1 MACNAGHLICCEKTS
16 PSRWQPSSSLL
27 SKLDCD
33 VLTRAILTQI
43 GLAAGSADASDR
55 LDDQDGPLWQF
66 PRADPL
72 DCDVGL
78 DATGQTRGRTEQ
90 TDAGREDILEQLHD
104 TAFWLA
110 IGQIIWINILLSG
123 DNAVVIAMAC
133 RSLSEKQRM
142 WGMVLGAGVAVL
154 LRIIFT
160 GIVTTL
166 MNMPYL
172 KAAGAVALLYIAI
185 DLIKP
190 KSEDEDDAVAGAD
203 TLFRAMMTIA
213 VADVVMSLDNVVAIA
228 AVAKGSWLLLL
239 IGLGVSIPMIV
250 AGSAI
255 IMAML
260 DRFPLL
266 VWAGAALLGW
276 IAGDLF
282 LNDVGIMGQI
292 GTDVAHRY
300 EMVSAIAGAVFVVGV
315 GLWLNFGRRKPEMA
329 DQHSK

>member
-1 MACNAGHLICCEKTS
+1 MSDWTPPKKRVAG
-16 PSRWQPSSSLL
+16 
-27 SKLDCD
+27 
-33 VLTRAILTQI
+33 QI
-43 GLAAGSADASDR
+43 R
-55 LDDQDGPLWQF
+55 
-66 PRADPL
+66 
-72 DCDVGL
+72 
-78 DATGQTRGRTEQ
+78 TGG
-90 TDAGREDILEQLHD
+90 EDILDQLHD
-104 TAFWLA
+104 PAFWLA

-133 RSLSEKQRM
+133 RSLSEKQRI

-166 MNMPYL
+166 MNMPFL
-172 KAAGAVALLYIAI
+172 KAAGAIALLYIAI
-185 DLIKP
+185 DLIRP
-190 KSEDEDDAVAGAD
+190 KAEDGDDAVAGAD

-282 LNDVGIMGQI
+282 LNDVGIMSQI
-292 GTDVAHRY
+292 GSDMAHRY
-300 EMVSAIAGAVFVVGV
+300 EMVSAVAGAVVVVGV
-315 GLWLNFGRRKPEMA
+315 GLWLNYGAGRAAMA
-329 DQHSK
+329 DQRPE

>member
-1 MACNAGHLICCEKTS
+1 M
-16 PSRWQPSSSLL
+16 
-27 SKLDCD
+27 
-33 VLTRAILTQI
+33 
-43 GLAAGSADASDR
+43 
-55 LDDQDGPLWQF
+55 
-66 PRADPL
+66 
-72 DCDVGL
+72 
-78 DATGQTRGRTEQ
+78 
-90 TDAGREDILEQLHD
+90 EQLHD

-154 LRIIFT
+154 LRILFT

-166 MNMPYL
+166 MNMPFL
-172 KAAGAVALLYIAI
+172 KAIGAVALLYIAI

-190 KSEDEDDAVAGAD
+190 KSEDGDDHVAGAD

-239 IGLGVSIPMIV
+239 IGLGISIPMIV

-282 LNDVGIMGQI
+282 LNDVGVMGQI
-292 GTDVAHRY
+292 GADVAHKY
-300 EMVSAIAGAVFVVGV
+300 EMLSAAGGAAFVVAV
-315 GLWLNFGRRKPEMA
+315 GLWLNYGRRKTEMA

>member
-1 MACNAGHLICCEKTS
+1 M
-16 PSRWQPSSSLL
+16 
-27 SKLDCD
+27 
-33 VLTRAILTQI
+33 
-43 GLAAGSADASDR
+43 
-55 LDDQDGPLWQF
+55 
-66 PRADPL
+66 
-72 DCDVGL
+72 
-78 DATGQTRGRTEQ
+78 
-90 TDAGREDILEQLHD
+90 EQLHD

-133 RSLSEKQRM
+133 RSLSERQRM
-142 WGMVLGAGVAVL
+142 WGMILGAGVAVL
-154 LRIIFT
+154 LRIVFT

-172 KAAGAVALLYIAI
+172 KAIGAVALLYIAI

-190 KSEDEDDAVAGAD
+190 KSEGEEDTVAGAD
-203 TLFRAMMTIA
+203 NLMRAMMTIA
-213 VADVVMSLDNVVAIA
+213 IADVVMSLDNVVAIA
-228 AVAKGSWLLLL
+228 AVAKGSWMLLL

-255 IMAML
+255 IMAIL
-260 DRFPLL
+260 DRAPLL

-282 LNDVGIMGQI
+282 LNDVGII
-292 GTDVAHRY
+292 GHLGADIAHKY
-300 EMVSAIAGAVFVVGV
+300 EMLSAAGGALFVVAV
-315 GLWLNFGRRKPEMA
+315 GLWLNYGRRKPEMA

>member
-1 MACNAGHLICCEKTS
+1 M
-16 PSRWQPSSSLL
+16 
-27 SKLDCD
+27 
-33 VLTRAILTQI
+33 
-43 GLAAGSADASDR
+43 
-55 LDDQDGPLWQF
+55 
-66 PRADPL
+66 
-72 DCDVGL
+72 
-78 DATGQTRGRTEQ
+78 
-90 TDAGREDILEQLHD
+90 EQLHD

-166 MNMPYL
+166 MNMPFL

-282 LNDVGIMGQI
+282 LNDVGIIGQI

-300 EMVSAIAGAVFVVGV
+300 EMVSAIAGAVFVVSV
-315 GLWLNFGRRKPEMA
+315 GLWLNYGRRKPEMA
-329 DQHSK
+329 DQHPE

>member
-1 MACNAGHLICCEKTS
+1 M
-16 PSRWQPSSSLL
+16 
-27 SKLDCD
+27 DM
-33 VLTRAILTQI
+33 
-43 GLAAGSADASDR
+43 
-55 LDDQDGPLWQF
+55 DQ
-66 PRADPL
+66 
-72 DCDVGL
+72 
-78 DATGQTRGRTEQ
+78 TT
-90 TDAGREDILEQLHD
+90 
-104 TAFWLA
+104 FWLA

-133 RSLSEKQRM
+133 RSLTDRARL
-142 WGMVLGAGVAVL
+142 WGMILGAGVAVI

-166 MNMPYL
+166 MNVPYL
-172 KAAGAVALLYIAI
+172 KAAGAIALLYIAI
-185 DLIKP
+185 DLVKP
-190 KSEDEDDAVAGAD
+190 KSHDDEDSVKAAD

-228 AVAKGSWLLLL
+228 AVAKGSWLLLI

-276 IAGDLF
+276 IAGELF
-282 LNDVGIMGQI
+282 LTDVGVIAQI
-292 GTDVAHRY
+292 GADTAHTYEKVAA
-300 EMVSAIAGAVFVVGV
+300 VIGAVFVVGV
-315 GLWLNFGRRKPEMA
+315 GLWLNYGRRREA
-329 DQHSK
+329 AVEEHSKT

>member
-1 MACNAGHLICCEKTS
+1 M
-16 PSRWQPSSSLL
+16 
-27 SKLDCD
+27 D
-33 VLTRAILTQI
+33 
-43 GLAAGSADASDR
+43 
-55 LDDQDGPLWQF
+55 F
-66 PRADPL
+66 
-72 DCDVGL
+72 
-78 DATGQTRGRTEQ
+78 
-90 TDAGREDILEQLHD
+90 HD

-133 RSLSEKQRM
+133 RSLSDRARL

-160 GIVTTL
+160 GVVTTL
-166 MNMPYL
+166 MNVPYL
-172 KAAGAVALLYIAI
+172 KAAGAIALLYIAI

-190 KSEDEDDAVAGAD
+190 KSHDEEDQINAAD
-203 TLFRAMMTIA
+203 TLWKAMMTIA

-228 AVAKGSWLLLL
+228 AVAKGSWVLLV
-239 IGLGVSIPMIV
+239 IGLGISIPMII

-276 IAGDLF
+276 IAGELF
-282 LNDVGIMGQI
+282 VTDVGVVNQL
-292 GTDVAHRY
+292 GTATAHAY
-300 EMVSAIAGAVFVVGV
+300 EKPFAIAGMLLVLAVGAWLRFV
-315 GLWLNFGRRKPEMA
+315 RRRGTAVA
-329 DQHSK
+329 DPHQSQS